1 MSREVAVP
9 VTVHILEKEYR
20 VACAE
25 QEKDALIA
33 AAHYLSGKM
42 KEIRDTGKVV
52 GLERIAVM
60 AALNITHELLQQKP
74 GKESN
79 TQAWAGKVRAL
90 HDKIE
95 TALSRGKQLE
105 I

>member
-1 MSREVAVP
+1 MKNKKLS
-9 VTVHILEKEYR
+9 LKNSNG
-20 VACAE
+20 E
-25 QEKDALIA
+25 QEEREQR
-33 AAHYLSGKM
+33 SSKM

-60 AALNITHELLQQKP
+60 AALNITHELLQQKS
-74 GKESN
+74 GKENN
-79 TQAWAGKVRAL
+79 TQAWAGKVRTL

-95 TALSRGKQLE
+95 VALSRGRQLE

>member
-1 MSREVAVP
+1 MSREIAVP
-9 VTVHILEKEYR
+9 ITVHILEKEYR

-25 QEKDALIA
+25 QERDALAA
-33 AAHYLSGKM
+33 AAHYLSSKM

-60 AALNITHELLQQKP
+60 AALNITHELLQQKS
-74 GKESN
+74 GKENN
-79 TQAWAGKVRAL
+79 TQAWAGKVRTL

-95 TALSRGKQLE
+95 VALSRGRQLE